1 MNEGKTN
8 LFGYQGVCILFRFSR
23 EKQDGVMTSDLNNN
37 LFVIFAQGP
46 TGKAGNTLCYFVLNP
61 IVFRCFKSPIDIQL
75 YIYTCFE
82 KHSNIGNKRCIY
94 LVYILKFA
102 TFCDTGV

>member
-8 LFGYQGVCILFRFSR
+8 LFGYQGVCIHFRFSR

-46 TGKAGNTLCYFVLNP
+46 TGKAGHTLCYFVLNP
-61 IVFRCFKSPIDIQL
+61 IVFRCFKSPIDTQF
-75 YIYTCFE
+75 YIYIPVLKNTATLE
-82 KHSNIGNKRCIY
+82 IKG
-94 LVYILKFA
+94 VYI
-102 TFCDTGV
+102 

>member
-1 MNEGKTN
+1 MWSVITLLEKININLQEMNEGKTN
-8 LFGYQGVCILFRFSR
+8 LFGYQGVCIHFRFSR

-61 IVFRCFKSPIDIQL
+61 IVFRCFKSPIDIQF
-75 YIYTCFE
+75 YIY
-82 KHSNIGNKRCIY
+82 IY
-94 LVYILKFA
+94 LF
-102 TFCDTGV
+102 